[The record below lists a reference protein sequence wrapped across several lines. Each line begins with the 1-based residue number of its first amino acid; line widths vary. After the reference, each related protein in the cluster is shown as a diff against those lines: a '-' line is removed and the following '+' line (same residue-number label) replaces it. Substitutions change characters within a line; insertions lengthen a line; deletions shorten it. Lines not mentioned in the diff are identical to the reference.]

1 MPKVGMEPVRR
12 KALVE
17 ATIHEIGRA
26 GTLDVT
32 VSQIAKRAGMSSAL
46 AHHYFGGKTQIFM
59 AAMRHILSQ
68 YGLEVRRRLK
78 KAKTHEERL
87 RALVDANFAPSNF
100 REEVVSAWMNFYVLA
115 QNVEEARRLLT
126 VYYQRLHSNLVH
138 DLRPLVGDEAV
149 IIARRIEALIDG
161 VYLRQSLRNEAA
173 NPATASELVL
183 GTLENEL
190 ARCGAQR
197 PAATLSLIAQK
208 ERSE

>member
-1 MPKVGMEPVRR
+1 MEPVRR

-126 VYYQRLHSNLVH
+126 VYYHRLHSNLVH

-149 IIARRIEALIDG
+149 IIARRIEAQIDG
-161 VYLRQSLRNEAA
+161 VYLRQSLRNEPA
-173 NPATASELVL
+173 NPATASDLVL
-183 GTLENEL
+183 GTHENEL

-208 ERSE
+208 ECSE